1 MLAAWSGEIFRCM
14 KNSGVN
20 HCARW
25 QNCWSHLKQELS
37 FTLQMFS
44 CDSRITWWLI
54 SPLHRHKKFQSDPV
68 KKSTCTVN
76 QGGEQTA
83 WGGYAVSMFGGFLA
97 CWGKPWANRI
107 NLKLML
113 LWLEVGLETSWG
125 PFWVNYLWFQ
135 DPFFAN
141 KSSMQN
147 HMCFCIWNLL
157 FRKIRITEFW

>member
-125 PFWVNYLWFQ
+125 PFWLIICDSKTHLLLINPLCRTICVSAFEICCSE
-135 DPFFAN
+135 
-141 KSSMQN
+141 KS
-147 HMCFCIWNLL
+147 
-157 FRKIRITEFW
+157 E